1 MGKIV
6 TFSFDTKYEGSGRKE
21 RFTFEKLGIDENM
34 DDQAVG
40 IALDKLFHAWV
51 WNEFNISGSI
61 IVEEDKP
68 TYDDD
73 IL

>member
-1 MGKIV
+1 
-6 TFSFDTKYEGSGRKE
+6 
-21 RFTFEKLGIDENM
+21 M
-34 DDQAVG
+34 DDKAVEK
-40 IALDKLFHAWV
+40 ALDKLFHAWV
-51 WNEFNISGSI
+51 WDKFNISGSI